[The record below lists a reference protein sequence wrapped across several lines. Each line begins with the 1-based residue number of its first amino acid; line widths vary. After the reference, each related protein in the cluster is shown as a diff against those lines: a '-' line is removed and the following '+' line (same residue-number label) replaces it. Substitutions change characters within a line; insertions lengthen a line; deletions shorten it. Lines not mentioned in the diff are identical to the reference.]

1 MKVRLLILVPC
12 AFAVLASLVAG
23 SVVAAHGRSSEAGV
37 TTPATAT
44 TAPDAGPAITATP
57 EDSSHAV
64 EGTVTVDGD
73 GDGDSVSGPKVMP
86 VPKEAQPSTRAG
98 VLEGPGSLLQRQ
110 PTPQPHRPTIILDPG
125 HGRGDPGAVHHLAG
139 GEVDLT
145 EAEANLD
152 IAENLRRFLEAKGY
166 DVYITRSGFGKPLA
180 IGPLTQALISG
191 DLMSRVRLAGA
202 VDGDLF
208 ISIHNNGS
216 PHPAQSGT
224 EIWYCGEHQYGA
236 ESARLAELILD
247 AAVQGLKDYGYE
259 TVRRGTQEDSTV
271 HNSAGFCQFLVTR
284 EVQMPA
290 VLTEILFLTNDADA
304 ATLKDPLAREAVAD
318 RVAQAID
325 AFLQERESTG

>member
-1 MKVRLLILVPC
+1 MKARLHVVAPC
-12 AFAVLASLVAG
+12 ALAVLFSLAAA
-23 SVVAAHGRSSEAGV
+23 SVVAAHGRPSETGA
-37 TTPATAT
+37 PA
-44 TAPDAGPAITATP
+44 PAIAAAATP
-57 EDSSHAV
+57 EAEPTPAATPTPQTDAAGTSS
-64 EGTVTVDGD
+64 G
-73 GDGDSVSGPKVMP
+73 SGRRVLP
-86 VPKEAQPSTRAG
+86 VPKEAQPSTRAS
-98 VLEGPGSLLQRQ
+98 VIEGPGSLLQRQ

-125 HGRGDPGAVHHLAG
+125 HGRGDPGAVHHLPDG
-139 GEVDLT
+139 DVDLT

-166 DVYITRSGFGKPLA
+166 NVYVTRVGFGKPLA
-180 IGPLTQALISG
+180 PGPLSQMLISG
-191 DLMSRVRLAGA
+191 DLMSRVRLADA

-224 EIWYCGEHQYGA
+224 EIWYCGENQFGA
-236 ESARLAELILD
+236 ESARLAELVLD

-271 HNSAGFCQFLVTR
+271 HQSAGFCQFLVTR

-304 ATLKDPLAREAVAD
+304 AALKDPRAREAVAD
-318 RVAQAID
+318 RIAQAID
-325 AFLQERESTG
+325 AFLGERDPTSG

>member
-1 MKVRLLILVPC
+1 M
-12 AFAVLASLVAG
+12 
-23 SVVAAHGRSSEAGV
+23 
-37 TTPATAT
+37 
-44 TAPDAGPAITATP
+44 
-57 EDSSHAV
+57 
-64 EGTVTVDGD
+64 
-73 GDGDSVSGPKVMP
+73 
-86 VPKEAQPSTRAG
+86 
-98 VLEGPGSLLQRQ
+98 
-110 PTPQPHRPTIILDPG
+110 
-125 HGRGDPGAVHHLAG
+125 HHLPD

-180 IGPLTQALISG
+180 PGPLTQALISG

-202 VDGDLF
+202 VDGDVF

-236 ESARLAELILD
+236 ESARLADLVLD
-247 AAVQGLKDYGYE
+247 AAVQGLKDYGYD

-271 HNSAGFCQFLVTR
+271 HQSAGFCQFLVTR

-304 ATLKDPLAREAVAD
+304 AVLKDPLAREAVAD
-318 RVAQAID
+318 RIAQAID
-325 AFLQERESTG
+325 TFLRERDSAS

>member
-1 MKVRLLILVPC
+1 MKVRLLILLPC
-12 AFAVLASLVAG
+12 ALAVLASLIAG
-23 SVVAAHGRSSEAGV
+23 SVVAAYGGRPQIGTPAPAG
-37 TTPATAT
+37 TTAASPEYPATAT
-44 TAPDAGPAITATP
+44 ATALAPDPTM
-57 EDSSHAV
+57 AV
-64 EGTVTVDGD
+64 DDAVA
-73 GDGDSVSGPKVMP
+73 SGPKLMP
-86 VPKEAQPSTRAG
+86 VPKQAQPSTRASA
-98 VLEGPGSLLQRQ
+98 LEGPGSLLRLQ

-125 HGRGDPGAVHHLAG
+125 HGRGDPGAVHHLPS

-152 IAENLRRFLEAKGY
+152 IAENLRRFLEGKGY

-180 IGPLTQALISG
+180 TGPLTQALISG
-191 DLMSRVRLAGA
+191 DLMSRVRLAAA

-224 EIWYCGEHQYGA
+224 EIWYCGQHQYGA
-236 ESARLAELILD
+236 ESARLADLVLD
-247 AAVQGLKDYGYE
+247 AAVQGLKDYGYD

-271 HNSAGFCQFLVTR
+271 HDSPGFCQFLVTR

-304 ATLKDPLAREAVAD
+304 AVLKDPLAREAVAD
-318 RVAQAID
+318 RIAQAID
-325 AFLQERESTG
+325 TFLQERDSTG

>member
-1 MKVRLLILVPC
+1 MKVRLLILLPC
-12 AFAVLASLVAG
+12 ALAVLASLIAG
-23 SVVAAHGRSSEAGV
+23 SVVAAYGGRSQIGA
-37 TTPATAT
+37 PA
-44 TAPDAGPAITATP
+44 PAITTAAPPEYEATVTATP
-57 EDSSHAV
+57 AASDASETTHDA
-64 EGTVTVDGD
+64 G
-73 GDGDSVSGPKVMP
+73 VSGPKLIP
-86 VPKEAQPSTRAG
+86 VPKQAQPSTRASA
-98 VLEGPGSLLQRQ
+98 LEGPGSLLRPQ

-125 HGRGDPGAVHHLAG
+125 HGRGDPGAVHHLPS

-180 IGPLTQALISG
+180 LGPLTQGLISG

-224 EIWYCGEHQYGA
+224 EIWYCGEHRYGA
-236 ESARLAELILD
+236 ESARLAELVLD
-247 AAVQGLKDYGYE
+247 AAVQGLKDYGYD

-290 VLTEILFLTNDADA
+290 ILTEILFLTNEGDA
-304 ATLKDPLAREAVAD
+304 AVLKDPLAREAVAD

-325 AFLQERESTG
+325 TFLQERDSTG